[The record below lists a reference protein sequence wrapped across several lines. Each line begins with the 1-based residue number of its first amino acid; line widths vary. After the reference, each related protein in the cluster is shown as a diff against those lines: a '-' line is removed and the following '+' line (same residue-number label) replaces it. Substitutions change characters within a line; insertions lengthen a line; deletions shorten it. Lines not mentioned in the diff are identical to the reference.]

1 MTLKKPAWIE
11 RATLQEKRE
20 EGYSTNQS
28 YLTQE

>member
-1 MTLKKPAWIE
+1 MTLKTLG
-11 RATLQEKRE
+11 ATLQKIKQKKRE